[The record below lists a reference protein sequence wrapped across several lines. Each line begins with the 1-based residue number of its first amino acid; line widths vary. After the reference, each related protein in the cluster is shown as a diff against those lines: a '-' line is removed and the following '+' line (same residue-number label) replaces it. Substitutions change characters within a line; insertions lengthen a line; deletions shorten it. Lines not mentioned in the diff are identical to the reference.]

1 MTTIIEI
8 NGDKNY
14 AKFENYE
21 SIVEFS
27 KAICDRLNTSLDST
41 KYSIVKPSSDSLI
54 IRYRGVGIVNIFFHQ
69 KMEGYQRKRVTSL
82 IEVEEL
88 ITNEIFRRLEKI

>member
-1 MTTIIEI
+1 MVTIIEI

-21 SIVEFS
+21 GILDFS
-27 KAICDRLNTSLDST
+27 KAICDRLNTTLDSA

-54 IRYRGVGIVNIFFHQ
+54 IRYRGVGIVNIVFHQ
-69 KMEGYQRKRVTSL
+69 KIEGYQRKRVTSL